1 MRKKDKELALADDED
16 MIPSR
21 GAFRPV
27 TLSQGIVA
35 TRDDLKGLEARVKKL
50 RREVCLR
57 PDTLACQS
65 LHEPEWLISRW
76 PLCRVAATGTAP

>member
-1 MRKKDKELALADDED
+1 MRKKDREPAVSDDED

-35 TRDDLKGLEARVKKL
+35 TRDDLKVREARVKKL

-65 LHEPEWLISRW
+65 LHAPKWLISRW